1 MWRGSPLAARPDGV
15 RMGYWLQWPD
25 RGAAAT
31 GSTSQGA
38 QARAF
43 SQQEPVGGNSDED
56 MTASAL
62 SETPERDLP
71 DDPAPATTDR
81 GWGARLAPVLAILAG
96 VAAVGWHAT
105 RYGHWIVDDAAIT
118 FSYARSFADGLG
130 PVLQPGAPPVEG
142 FSDATWMVLLG
153 LGKLAGLFDHGTIFG
168 LPDYVLFPKAL
179 GLLFT
184 GGILTASYIAAKQ
197 IFTRFA
203 WLVTL
208 VVGLTLATIPSF
220 VIWVVSGLENSLFAF
235 SVVTLAVLL
244 FVSVHRERVLTARVA
259 IFSGLLVAFAA
270 LTRPEGLIYAGAYPL
285 VLLFGLQR
293 GQFFKSLR
301 HAVLSIAAFAVP
313 FGAYLAWR
321 HAEFG
326 RLLANPS
333 VAKRQGL
340 PGLDA
345 LRRPF
350 ELFGY
355 AGWAGA
361 IVLTLVVLFALWK
374 APWRRALRALVVP
387 LGLGIVAY
395 GVMVGDW
402 MYQHRFAS
410 PVWPLAVLAGT
421 MALGEVL
428 RRGKVVQRVSVVA
441 VVVLA
446 AIPSAIGFVHSA
458 DAFAKNPN
466 ITACLVADRFGRGF
480 NTYADIL
487 GLQHASLLL
496 PDLGGSSM
504 TSRLELVD
512 MAGLVNKPIADLVHD
527 GNHQGLRDYV
537 FDMVKPTFI
546 HSWGPWA
553 AGNGIAL
560 DPRLDRDYVLIYSS
574 PVEGLRNGD
583 WVRKDAVTDPAKLKA
598 AQAFAATTMPE
609 VAADRFGGPL
619 DDCGPILRPGQTL
632 TPR

>member
-1 MWRGSPLAARPDGV
+1 
-15 RMGYWLQWPD
+15 
-25 RGAAAT
+25 
-31 GSTSQGA
+31 
-38 QARAF
+38 
-43 SQQEPVGGNSDED
+43 

-62 SETPERDLP
+62 TETSPSDVPED
-71 DDPAPATTDR
+71 PATTTATR
-81 GWGARLAPVLAILAG
+81 GWGARLAPVLAVLAG
-96 VAAVGWHAT
+96 VAAVAVHAT

-142 FSDATWMVLLG
+142 FSDPTWMVLLG
-153 LGKLAGLFDHGTIFG
+153 LGKLVGLFDHGALFG
-168 LPDYVLFPKAL
+168 IPDYVLFPKAL

-184 GGILTASYIAAKQ
+184 GGVLTACHIAAKQ

-203 WLVTL
+203 WLATL
-208 VVGLTLATIPSF
+208 IAGLTLATIPSY

-235 SVVTLAVLL
+235 AVVTLGVTL
-244 FVSVHRERVLTARVA
+244 FVSVKRDVLLTPKVA
-259 IFSGLLVAFAA
+259 VWAGVMVAFAA

-285 VLLFGLQR
+285 AALFLLRSGL
-293 GQFFKSLR
+293 FWKSFRL
-301 HAVLSIAAFAVP
+301 ALLSVAAFAVP
-313 FGAYLAWR
+313 FGAYVVWR

-333 VAKRQGL
+333 VAKQQGL
-340 PGLDA
+340 PGFDA
-345 LRRPF
+345 VKRPF
-350 ELFGY
+350 ELVGY
-355 AGWAGA
+355 AGWAGV
-361 IVLTLVVLFALWK
+361 IVLALVILFALVK
-374 APWRRALRALVVP
+374 APWRRPLIALLVP

-395 GVMVGDW
+395 GVMVADW

-410 PVWPLAVLAGT
+410 PIWPLAVIAGT
-421 MALGEVL
+421 LSAGELLRHRQALL
-428 RRGKVVQRVSVVA
+428 RVGV
-441 VVVLA
+441 VVVLVGA
-446 AIPSAIGFVHSA
+446 FVPSAVGFAAAA
-458 DAFAKNPN
+458 DKFAKNPN

-487 GLQHASLLL
+487 GLQKASLLL

-527 GNHQGLRDYV
+527 NDLAGLRNYV
-537 FDMVKPTFI
+537 FDTVKPTFI

-560 DPRLDRDYVLIYSS
+560 DRRLDRDYVLIYSS
-574 PVEGLRNGD
+574 PIEGLRNGD
-583 WVRKDAVTDPAKLKA
+583 WVRRDAVTDPAKLKA
-598 AQAFAATTMPE
+598 AQDYAAKTIPE

-619 DDCGPILRPGQTL
+619 DDCGATMKPGQTI
-632 TPR
+632 TMPS

>member
-1 MWRGSPLAARPDGV
+1 
-15 RMGYWLQWPD
+15 
-25 RGAAAT
+25 
-31 GSTSQGA
+31 
-38 QARAF
+38 
-43 SQQEPVGGNSDED
+43 

-62 SETPERDLP
+62 SEASERDLP
-71 DDPAPATTDR
+71 DDPAPTVTTR
-81 GWGARLAPVLAILAG
+81 GWSARLAPVLAIVAG
-96 VAAVGWHAT
+96 VAAVAWHAT

-153 LGKLAGLFDHGTIFG
+153 LGKLAGLFDHGTLFG
-168 LPDYVLFPKAL
+168 MPDYVFFPKAL

-184 GGILTASYIAAKQ
+184 GGILTAAYIAAKQ
-197 IFTRFA
+197 VFERFA

-208 VVGLTLATIPSF
+208 AAGLTLATIPSF

-235 SVVTLAVLL
+235 TVVTLAVLL

-259 IFSGLLVAFAA
+259 LICGLLATFAA
-270 LTRPEGLIYAGAYPL
+270 LTRPEGLIYTGAYPL
-285 VLLFGLQR
+285 VLLLGLRR
-293 GQFFKSLR
+293 GLFWKSVR
-301 HAVLSIAAFAVP
+301 HVLISLAAFAVP
-313 FGAYLAWR
+313 FGSYLAWR

-326 RLLANPS
+326 RWLANPS

-340 PGLDA
+340 PGIDA
-345 LRRPF
+345 LKRPF

-361 IVLTLVVLFALWK
+361 IVLTLVVLYALWK
-374 APWRRALRALVVP
+374 APWQHSLRALVVP
-387 LGLGIVAY
+387 LALGIVAY

-421 MALGEVL
+421 MSLAEIL
-428 RRGKVVQRVSVVA
+428 RRRAVWQRVGVLA

-446 AIPSAIGFVHSA
+446 GIPSAIGFVNSA
-458 DAFAKNPN
+458 NAFAKNPN

-527 GNHQGLRDYV
+527 GDHQGLRNYV
-537 FDMVKPTFI
+537 FDTVKPTFI

-560 DPRLDRDYVLIYSS
+560 DPRLDRDYDLIYTS
-574 PVEGLRNGD
+574 PNEGLRNGD

-598 AQAFAATTMPE
+598 AQAFAAATMPG

-632 TPR
+632 AQR

>member
-1 MWRGSPLAARPDGV
+1 MGRQLV
-15 RMGYWLQWPD
+15 RIPPAEACG
-25 RGAAAT
+25 R
-31 GSTSQGA
+31 
-38 QARAF
+38 
-43 SQQEPVGGNSDED
+43 NSDED

-62 SETPERDLP
+62 TETSPSDVPE
-71 DDPAPATTDR
+71 DPAPVTTTR
-81 GWGARLAPVLAILAG
+81 GWGARLAPVLAVLAG
-96 VAAVGWHAT
+96 VAAVAVHAL

-142 FSDATWMVLLG
+142 FSDPTWMVLLG
-153 LGKLAGLFDHGTIFG
+153 VGKLVGLFDHGLLFG

-184 GGILTASYIAAKQ
+184 GGILTACYIAAKQ

-208 VVGLTLATIPSF
+208 VAGLTLATIPSF

-235 SVVTLAVLL
+235 VVVTLAVTL
-244 FVSVHRERVLTARVA
+244 FVSVKRDKLLTPKVA
-259 IFSGLLVAFAA
+259 IWAGVLVAFAA

-285 VLLFGLQR
+285 AALFLLRSGL
-293 GQFFKSLR
+293 FWKSFRL
-301 HAVLSIAAFAVP
+301 ALLSVAAFAVP
-313 FGAYLAWR
+313 FGAYVVWR

-333 VAKRQGL
+333 VAKQQGL
-340 PGLDA
+340 PGFDA
-345 LRRPF
+345 VKRPF
-350 ELFGY
+350 ELVEY
-355 AGWAGA
+355 AGWAGV
-361 IVLTLVVLFALWK
+361 VLLVLVVVFALVK
-374 APWRRALRALVVP
+374 APWRRSLIALLVP
-387 LGLGIVAY
+387 LALGVIAY
-395 GVMVGDW
+395 GVMVADW

-410 PVWPLAVLAGT
+410 PIWALGVIAGT
-421 MALGEVL
+421 LSAGELLKHRRALL
-428 RRGKVVQRVSVVA
+428 RIGV
-441 VVVLA
+441 VVVLVGA
-446 AIPSAIGFVHSA
+446 FVPSAIGFAQAA
-458 DAFAKNPN
+458 DKFAKNPN

-487 GLQHASLLL
+487 GIQKASLLL

-527 GNHQGLRDYV
+527 DDLAGLRNYV
-537 FDMVKPTFI
+537 FDTVKPTFI

-574 PVEGLRNGD
+574 PIEGLRNGD
-583 WVRKDAVTDPAKLKA
+583 WVRRDAVTDPAKLTA
-598 AQAFAATTMPE
+598 AQEYAKKTIPE

-619 DDCGPILRPGQTL
+619 DDCGATMKPGQTI
-632 TPR
+632 TMPG

>member
-1 MWRGSPLAARPDGV
+1 
-15 RMGYWLQWPD
+15 
-25 RGAAAT
+25 
-31 GSTSQGA
+31 
-38 QARAF
+38 
-43 SQQEPVGGNSDED
+43 

-62 SETPERDLP
+62 TETSPSDVPED
-71 DDPAPATTDR
+71 PATTTATR
-81 GWGARLAPVLAILAG
+81 GWGARLAPVLAVLAG
-96 VAAVGWHAT
+96 VAAVAVHAT

-142 FSDATWMVLLG
+142 FSDPTWMVLLG
-153 LGKLAGLFDHGTIFG
+153 LGKLAGLFDHGSLFG

-184 GGILTASYIAAKQ
+184 GGVLTACYIAAKQ

-203 WLVTL
+203 WLATL
-208 VVGLTLATIPSF
+208 VVGLTLATIPSY

-235 SVVTLAVLL
+235 AVVTLGVTL
-244 FVSVHRERVLTARVA
+244 FVSVQRDKLLTPKVA
-259 IFSGLLVAFAA
+259 LWAGVMVAFAA

-285 VLLFGLQR
+285 AALFLLRSGL
-293 GQFFKSLR
+293 FWKSFRL
-301 HAVLSIAAFAVP
+301 ALLSVAAFAVP
-313 FGAYLAWR
+313 FGAYVVWR
-321 HAEFG
+321 HSEFG

-333 VAKRQGL
+333 VAKQQGL
-340 PGLDA
+340 PGFDA
-345 LRRPF
+345 VKRPF
-350 ELFGY
+350 ELVGY
-355 AGWAGA
+355 AGWAGVIA
-361 IVLTLVVLFALWK
+361 LALVIVFALVK
-374 APWRRALRALVVP
+374 ASWRRSLIALLVP

-395 GVMVGDW
+395 GVMVADW

-410 PVWPLAVLAGT
+410 PIWPLAVIAGT
-421 MALGEVL
+421 LAAGELLRHRQALL
-428 RRGKVVQRVSVVA
+428 RVGV
-441 VVVLA
+441 VVVLVGA
-446 AIPSAIGFVHSA
+446 FVPSAIGFAAAA
-458 DAFAKNPN
+458 DKFAKNPN

-487 GLQHASLLL
+487 GVQKASLLL

-527 GNHQGLRDYV
+527 NDLAGLRNYV
-537 FDMVKPTFI
+537 FDTVKPTFI

-574 PVEGLRNGD
+574 PIEGLRNGD
-583 WVRKDAVTDPAKLKA
+583 WVRRDAVTDPAKLKA
-598 AQAFAATTMPE
+598 AQEYAAKTIPA

-619 DDCGPILRPGQTL
+619 DDCGATMKPGQTI
-632 TPR
+632 TMPS